1 MAFFLK
7 ITYSRRDEVGNIK
20 LPIQIPR
27 FSNGSERVSIG
38 FCNDIRVSTGGI
50 SGGEMGVVFK
60 GILLLAAPLL
70 SIVKTLQNVLFHSS
84 LNR

>member
-27 FSNGSERVSIG
+27 FLNGSGRVSIG
-38 FCNDIRVSTGGI
+38 FAMIFGNTDCGVNGS
-50 SGGEMGVVFK
+50 EMGVVFK
-60 GILLLAAPLL
+60 AVLPLFSPL
-70 SIVKTLQNVLFHSS
+70 VSIVKTLRDAKSIY
-84 LNR
+84 